1 MVTLYLLLGLVYNT
15 QNPQWNTAQY
25 AQQWKQV
32 EKALAD
38 GKPQTAAKYLGELE
52 EMTRANGDELERL
65 EVMRQRYDCLSRY
78 NWKEARDYYS
88 AYSGL
93 RDSVFSSLDTNIE
106 KYCKHPRVIMLIAE
120 KIERLKNEEDGK
132 DDAKQSEDV
141 YKNIRKMCQEA
152 IKAFPKSDH
161 TRRLQALIDDMDA
174 RWMNFGGPD
183 RGYPG
188 AEFTYEINT
197 NNIASAD
204 FKVYRLSD
212 RYSIG
217 DGEKFAKYDS
227 GSTRCVLVGSKKIDT
242 FKNKYNIWE
251 TVETTWKFD
260 EEGLYIVKLV
270 SADKSAYH
278 YVYISRVA
286 VALREVDGKYEVY
299 AADAV
304 SGKPY
309 DKLTVTAYRDG
320 RGKGTFLSPVIFSAK
335 EYAQNGFTPLSQKL
349 YESPENYGY
358 FYVTADGDSFT
369 SPMGVNR
376 PYIRHYEREI
386 SQEGVYIYTD
396 RRLYKPSDEIQ
407 FKVVAFRSNGKEGEV
422 LEGKKLEVEL
432 YAPAE
437 SKPVATVKVVTNAY
451 GSASGSFTIPEG
463 SRNGS
468 YSIRTDYGG
477 TSVRVEEYTTP
488 DFYLEMPVLEGLY
501 TFDDIITQTG
511 EVKGYAGIAMA
522 GAKVEYTVRRQPHW
536 RVWRMGNVT
545 GWKTI
550 DEGSVTADAD
560 GRFAI
565 SFKAERPEAPEDDDD
580 VSASFLVEVKVT
592 DRQGETHEASQSV
605 MVADIPLQ
613 LSTAFASEVTV
624 NDTVIAV
631 NRDVEKYILINGT
644 NRNGIPQTVDGSFRL
659 LSDGK
664 VLSEGDFTT
673 GKKRDLDFS
682 SLPSGSYRLEYQVI
696 WRGRTISGNRE
707 VALFS
712 PSDTKVPVESKLFF
726 YPIETEGGIEFF
738 VGTTEED
745 LYIEVELFDR
755 DLKLYRMPLHL
766 KNEARRIS
774 LPYLDKYNDCVEL
787 SLFTIRDQKQYHETY
802 TFKRPVSPVKF
813 DLQIESFRDRTA
825 PETEE
830 SFIVKGP
837 ASELTVS
844 IFDVTT
850 DRYGANR
857 FNFSPFQA
865 YYTSSPYI
873 STNLPEGRG
882 RVYGETVVIGYGSTR
897 GGLLR
902 RVSSMNTM
910 AKNEAMVMDDMMVL
924 EEAAVAP
931 MGFDSAAEQ
940 EEEGAEQADVR
951 SDFGET
957 IAFYPHITIGDDGKV
972 EVKYTTRQA
981 FGTFRVMVLAHDKNL
996 HSGSAE
1002 QKFIVQKELMVMPS
1016 LPLFATEGDKI
1027 TLKSV
1032 VANVS
1037 GRELKGTAHIAF
1049 EDAVTG
1055 KKIDLGT
1062 KDKKVTLAAG
1072 AQSELEWTVTIP
1084 AAERI
1089 FVTIDVTADGISDGE
1104 KNAIEIVPQVQEIT
1118 ETASFI
1124 LGGPHGRSYY
1134 ERQLRD
1140 RIGAKDAVVRY
1151 EEYGT
1156 LDAVRAALTAPER
1169 PANDNFIS
1177 WLDVIYVSQARQKI
1191 GETVDKDLTDAAVKK
1206 IISLQHSDGS
1216 FSWFPCMYGSDV
1228 LTMLFAEKMSQ
1239 LDRMGVRPAGLDAS
1253 VRKAVKYIDS
1263 RIASIADNK
1272 NWKWTS
1278 LIDYFAVRSLYP
1290 DIQMPAKVK
1299 DAFNKYLTASEKDW
1313 QTTSILAKAQL
1324 TNTLLRTKG
1333 TDFWRSTFDGRIK
1346 TLTESLLDHAVVN
1359 RTVGCYFPNAVM
1371 PFRGLMSTEVYAH
1384 AELQELFF
1392 KLGEKEMVTALQQ
1405 WLLLQKHN
1413 QAWESNMATA
1423 DAVFA
1428 LLTHEAEDLRLGAVY
1443 YTYKAPM
1450 QQVKEFSNDMSVKR
1464 SFWRDGK
1471 ELAEG
1476 DVLHV
1481 GDRIE
1486 VRYDLWNGENRSF
1499 VQVHAMRPACF
1510 YPVDERSYGSSYFYK
1525 EQTATGTEYYY
1536 QLLPEEDTRLTESFY
1551 VTQEGVFNKGLVEI
1565 ESLYAP
1571 EYRGHTAGGTFRSE

>member
-25 AQQWKQV
+25 ASLWNQV
-32 EKALAD
+32 EKALAA
-38 GKPQTAAKYLGELE
+38 GKPQTAAGYLSELE
-52 EMTRANGDELERL
+52 DMTRSNGDDLERL

-78 NWKEARDYYS
+78 NWKDARDYYTGYTS
-88 AYSGL
+88 F
-93 RDSVFSSLDTNIE
+93 RDSVYGSLDSNIE
-106 KYCKHPRVIMLIAE
+106 KYCRHPRVIMLITE
-120 KIERLKNEEDGK
+120 KISRLYNAENSK
-132 DDAKQSEDV
+132 DEKDQSEEV
-141 YKNIRKMCQEA
+141 FKNIRKMCQEA
-152 IKAFPKSDH
+152 VKAFPKSDH
-161 TRRLQALIDDMDA
+161 TDRLRGIIGSMDSK
-174 RWMNFGGPD
+174 WLNFSGPD

-188 AEFTYEINT
+188 SEFTYEVNT
-197 NNIASAD
+197 KNIASAD
-204 FKVYRLSD
+204 FKVYRLTG

-227 GSTRCVLVGSKKIDT
+227 GSSRCVLVGSRKLDS
-242 FKNKYNIWE
+242 FKNRYNIRE
-251 TVETTWKFD
+251 ELKTSWKF
-260 EEGLYIVKLV
+260 EQEGLYIVKIV
-270 SADKSAYH
+270 SGDQYSYEE
-278 YVYISRVA
+278 VYISRVA
-286 VALREVDGKYEVY
+286 VATRDADGKHEVY
-299 AADAV
+299 AADAK

-309 DKLTVTAYRDG
+309 DRISVTTYREG
-320 RGKGTFLSPVIFSAK
+320 RGSGTFLSPVIFSTR
-335 EYAQNGFTPLSQKL
+335 EYAQDGFTALNQKL
-349 YESPENYGY
+349 YESPQNYAMLA
-358 FYVTADGDSFT
+358 VEAEGDSF
-369 SPMGVNR
+369 SAPLGISK
-376 PYIRHYEREI
+376 PYIRNYREERLD
-386 SQEGVYIYTD
+386 EGVYVYTD
-396 RRLYKPSDEIQ
+396 RRLYKPTDEIH
-407 FKVVAFRSNGKEGEV
+407 FKVIAYRSDGKEGKV
-422 LEGKKLEVEL
+422 IEGKTLEVEL

-437 SKPVATVKVVTNAY
+437 SKPVAKVKVVTNAY
-451 GSASGSFTIPEG
+451 GSASGSFKIPEG

-468 YSIRTDYGG
+468 YSIRTNNGG
-477 TSVRVEEYTTP
+477 TSVHVEEYVTP
-488 DFYLEMPVLEGLY
+488 DFYLEMPALEGLY

-511 EVKGYAGIAMA
+511 EVKGYAGVAMA
-522 GAKVEYTVRRQPHW
+522 GAKVEYTVHRQPRW
-536 RVWRMGNVT
+536 RIWRPGQSYE
-545 GWKTI
+545 WKLI

-560 GRFAI
+560 GRFSI
-565 SFKAERPEAPEDDDD
+565 SFKAERPDAAEDDDD
-580 VSASFLVEVKVT
+580 VSASFTVEVKVT

-605 MVADIPLQ
+605 IVADIPLE

-631 NRDVEKYILINGT
+631 NRDAEKYILIKGT
-644 NRNGIPQTVDGSFRL
+644 NRNGIPQTVDGTYRL
-659 LSDGK
+659 LRDGK
-664 VLSEGDFTT
+664 PVAEGSFTT
-673 GKKRDLDFS
+673 GKAEDLDFS
-682 SLPSGSYRLEYQVI
+682 RLPSGSYKLEYEVI
-696 WRGRTISGNRE
+696 WRGRTISGDRE

-745 LYIEVELFDR
+745 LYVEVELFDR
-755 DLKLYRMPLHL
+755 EKKLYRMPLHL
-766 KNEARRIS
+766 TANARRIS

-787 SLFTIRDQKQYHETY
+787 TLFTIRDCKSYSETH
-802 TFKRPVSPVKF
+802 TFNRPVSPVKF
-813 DLQIESFRDRTA
+813 GLEIESFRDRTA

-850 DRYGANR
+850 DRYGANN
-857 FNFSPFQA
+857 FWFSPFSA
-865 YYTSSPYI
+865 YYTYSPSV

-882 RVYGETVVIGYGSTR
+882 RLYKEVVGYGTA
-897 GGLLR
+897 GGRMLSR
-902 RVSSMNTM
+902 SVSMNTM
-910 AKNEAMVMDDMMVL
+910 AKNGIEEEMVMMDDMMVVQ
-924 EEAAVAP
+924 ESAMAADLGGVE
-931 MGFDSAAEQ
+931 S
-940 EEEGAEQADVR
+940 EEELQQADVR

-957 IAFYPHITIGDDGKV
+957 IAFYPHLTIGENGRA

-981 FGTFRVMVLAHDKNL
+981 FGTFRVLILAHDKNL

-1032 VANVS
+1032 VANVG
-1037 GRELKGTAHIAF
+1037 GREIKGTARITI

-1055 KKIDLGT
+1055 RKLDLGT

-1072 AQSELEWTVTIP
+1072 AQSEIEWTVTVP
-1084 AAERI
+1084 SSDRI
-1089 FVTIDVTADGISDGE
+1089 NVTIDVTGDGISDGE
-1104 KNAIEIVPQVQEIT
+1104 KNAIEIVPQMKEIT
-1118 ETASFI
+1118 ETASFV

-1156 LDAVRAALTAPER
+1156 LDAVRAALTAPKR
-1169 PANDNFIS
+1169 PTNDNMIS
-1177 WLDVIYVSQARQKI
+1177 WLNVLYVSQARLKI
-1191 GETVDKDLTDAAVKK
+1191 GEVVDRDLADAAVAKLL
-1206 IISLQHSDGS
+1206 SLQRADGS

-1228 LTMLFAEKMSQ
+1228 LTMLYLEKMSQ

-1253 VRKAVKYIDS
+1253 IRKALRYIDG
-1263 RIASIADNK
+1263 RISAISNER
-1272 NWKWTS
+1272 NWSYTS
-1278 LIDYFAVRSLYP
+1278 LIDYFEVRSNYL
-1290 DIQMPAKVK
+1290 DIAMSDKVK
-1299 DAFNKYLTASEKDW
+1299 DVFNQYLTASDKNW
-1313 QTTSILAKAQL
+1313 QTLSIQAKAQL
-1324 TNTLLRTKG
+1324 SNTLLRTKG
-1333 TDFWRSTFDGRIK
+1333 TEFWRSAFTGRVDKLIA
-1346 TLTESLLDHAVVN
+1346 SLVDHAVVN

-1371 PFRGLMSTEVYAH
+1371 PFRGLMSNEIYAH
-1384 AELQELFF
+1384 AELQELFW
-1392 KLGEKEMVTALQQ
+1392 LVGEKETVKGLQQ

-1413 QAWESNMATA
+1413 QAWESDMATA

-1450 QQVKEFSNDMSVKR
+1450 KEVKEFGNDMTVKR

-1471 ELAEG
+1471 QLAEG

-1486 VRYDLWNGENRSF
+1486 VRYDIWNGENRSF

-1525 EQTATGTEYYY
+1525 EQTASGTEYYY
-1536 QLLPEEDTRLTESFY
+1536 QLLPEEDTRLVESFY
-1551 VTQEGVFNKGLVEI
+1551 VTQEGVFDKGLVEI

-1571 EYRGHTAGGTFRSE
+1571 EYRGHTAGGTVISE